1 MRNTIDKLTR
11 YAWLRALCLALVGVW
26 FFLAPA
32 SVYHVVKYVL
42 IGGLLL
48 LALGAFIDAI
58 RAQRG
63 TLESQSALWRGAGLL
78 VGALVF
84 GVMLRP
90 ALSLLP
96 IVIGIMLVVY
106 GISRIITARDRQV
119 YVNVSPF
126 PTILYGLVVAII
138 GFVLLFNPFRSIMAL
153 LQAVGLLLI
162 VMGILELID
171 ICRGRRH

>member
-1 MRNTIDKLTR
+1 MRNTVEKLTR
-11 YAWLRALCLALVGVW
+11 YTWLRALILALVGVW
-26 FFLAPA
+26 FLLAPT

-42 IGGLLL
+42 LGGMLL
-48 LALGAFIDAI
+48 LALGAFIDAV

-63 TLESQSALWRGAGLL
+63 TLESQSALWRGGGLL
-78 VGALVF
+78 IGAMVVAVL
-84 GVMLRP
+84 LRP

-96 IVIGIMLVVY
+96 IVIGLMLVVY

-126 PTILYGLVVAII
+126 PTILYGLIVAIC

-153 LQAVGLLLI
+153 LQVVGAMLI
-162 VMGILELID
+162 VMGILELVD
-171 ICRGRRH
+171 ALRGRRH